1 MKEERIN
8 IRVTAE
14 EKKLLQ
20 EQASREGR
28 TVSNFLIHL
37 ANQDRKMK
45 EEEKMEKVKYF
56 TKARNSGQ
64 VGWAYIPKSWVEERP
79 DIYLESDSN
88 FIKWIEEEKM
98 KNKTMKEVIEILEEI
113 TREVATEKGISLS
126 DKELTASANAS
137 LETVSEEDLELTEG
151 DFRKL
156 YKEWME
162 TIDWENQE

>member
-28 TVSNFLIHL
+28 SLSNYLIHL
-37 ANQDRKMK
+37 AKRENKKGGSEMD
-45 EEEKMEKVKYF
+45 KVKYF
-56 TKARNSGQ
+56 TKARSTGE

-88 FIKWIEEEKM
+88 FINWIEEEKM

-113 TREVATEKGISLS
+113 TREVAEAKGIELS
-126 DKELTASANAS
+126 DKELRNAVS
-137 LETVSEEDLELTEG
+137 GIYETVSEEDLELTEG